1 MTTET
6 LTWLGIGLCLVHSG
20 IFSGLNLAVFGLTR
34 LRLETEVAAGN
45 RLATR
50 VLELRR
56 DAHFLLATILWGNV
70 AVNTCLAIL
79 SNSVMTGVIAFLFST
94 VVITMVGEIIPQA
107 YFSRNALRMV
117 SFLSPLLR
125 FYQVILSPVAKPTA
139 LALDAWLGREG
150 ITYFRE
156 GHLRE
161 FIKKHIE
168 SDKADVDLFEG
179 MGALNFL
186 AIDDLPITDEGEP
199 IDPDSIIALPE
210 ELDLPDFP
218 EYSPDPDDP
227 FLQMVNRSQK
237 KWVIITN
244 DAGYPRLVLD
254 ADGFIRAAL
263 FGDGPASP
271 YDFCHRPLI
280 TEDRTTLLGDII
292 GQLEVRPER
301 TGDDVIDQDII
312 LLWGS
317 ERRIITGADIL
328 GRLLRGIVRINTR
341 A

>member
-1 MTTET
+1 MTIET
-6 LTWLGIGLCLVHSG
+6 LTWLGIGLCLIHSG
-20 IFSGLNLAVFGLTR
+20 LFSGLNLAVFGVTR

-45 RLATR
+45 TLAVR

-56 DAHFLLATILWGNV
+56 DSHFLLATILWGNV

-79 SNSVMTGVIAFLFST
+79 SNSVMTGLIAFLFST
-94 VVITMVGEIIPQA
+94 IVITVVGEILPQA
-107 YFSRNALRMV
+107 YFSRHALRMV
-117 SFLSPLLR
+117 ALLTPIIR
-125 FYQVILSPVAKPTA
+125 FYQVVLSPLSKPTA

-150 ITYFRE
+150 IIYLRE

-168 SDKADVDLFEG
+168 SDHAEVDLFEG

-186 AIDDLPITDEGEP
+186 SLDDLPVTEEGED
-199 IDPDSIIALPE
+199 IDPDSIISLPE

-218 EYSPDPDDP
+218 DITADPNDP
-227 FLQMVNRSQK
+227 FLQQINKSRK
-237 KWVIITN
+237 KWVIVTN
-244 DAGYPRLVLD
+244 EDGYPRLVLD
-254 ADGFIRAAL
+254 ADGFIRSVL
-263 FGDGPASP
+263 FGNRETSP

-280 TEDRTTLLGDII
+280 TEDSSTLLGDII
-292 GQLEVRPER
+292 GRMEVRPER
-301 TGDDVIDQDII
+301 SGDDVIDQDII

-317 ERRIITGADIL
+317 EQRIITGADIL
-328 GRLLRGIVRINTR
+328 GRLLRGIVRIKTG